1 LTISSIFV
9 VLPTL
14 ATHSGS
20 SFVAVAG
27 EKSFVEKLIIY
38 PFYIAKITVYEFG
51 QLFVLDKILFF
62 MCISSIY
69 FSVIHFGKLSSKYLL
84 MIFSAGLLT
93 GALNGNVGVNF
104 RYQLPVLIF
113 ICWNLIDNLNFPGE
127 NNLKNKKN
135 QTRLSDF

>member
-1 LTISSIFV
+1 
-9 VLPTL
+9 
-14 ATHSGS
+14 
-20 SFVAVAG
+20 
-27 EKSFVEKLIIY
+27 
-38 PFYIAKITVYEFG
+38 
-51 QLFVLDKILFF
+51 
-62 MCISSIY
+62 
-69 FSVIHFGKLSSKYLL
+69 